1 METCDIIFLR
11 ISKNRPIC
19 IFFFIKCIYAFFVWF
34 NNVTLP
40 ACDFVTRKKVIIIEP
55 FHSQKD

>member
-1 METCDIIFLR
+1 M
-11 ISKNRPIC
+11 N
-19 IFFFIKCIYAFFVWF
+19 FFYFIKCIYAFFVWF